1 MRSIYFK
8 IISLFLS
15 LYLILC
21 LIMYFNQE
29 SFIFYPLKINK
40 ETKFTYTEKFKEI
53 NLETNDGITINNLYF
68 ETEKPKG
75 VVYFLH
81 GNAGNLSTWGN
92 VASVYLKSGYN
103 VFITDQRGFGKS
115 EGNISNE
122 KQLFEDAQLG
132 YAFLKKDF
140 KEDQIIIVGY
150 SIGTGIASYLASKN
164 NPQRLILQ
172 APYFNLKTE
181 MKSRFPFL
189 PTFILKYP
197 FENNL
202 YLSKVKSPIF
212 LFHGDKDYV
221 IKHENS
227 IKLQSVLKE
236 KDSVIILKNQDH
248 IGINYNAEYQN
259 NLNKILNDSI

>member
-8 IISLFLS
+8 IISFFIS

-29 SFIFYPLKINK
+29 SFIFHPLKINK
-40 ETKFTYTEKFKEI
+40 ETKYTYSDSFKEI
-53 NLETNDGITINNLYF
+53 NLKTPDNITINNLYF
-68 ETEKPKG
+68 ETENPKG

-92 VASVYLKSGYN
+92 IAPFYLDLGYN
-103 VFITDQRGFGKS
+103 VFITDYRGFGKS
-115 EGNISNE
+115 EGNISDQN
-122 KQLFEDAQLG
+122 QLFSDAQLG
-132 YAFLKKDF
+132 YDFLKKEF

-150 SIGTGIASYLASKN
+150 SIGTGIASYLASTN
-164 NPQRLILQ
+164 NPQKLILQ
-172 APYFNLKTE
+172 APYINLKYE

-202 YLSKVKSPIF
+202 NLSKVKSPIF
-212 LFHGDKDYV
+212 IFHGDKDYV
-221 IKHENS
+221 ISHENS
-227 IKLQSVLKE
+227 LKLQSLLKE
-236 KDSVIILKNQDH
+236 KDSVFILKNQNH
-248 IGINYNAEYQN
+248 VSINENAEYQK
-259 NLNKILNDSI
+259 NLIKILSDSI

>member
-1 MRSIYFK
+1 
-8 IISLFLS
+8 
-15 LYLILC
+15 
-21 LIMYFNQE
+21 MYFNQE
-29 SFIFYPLKINK
+29 SFIFHPLKINK

-53 NLETNDGITINNLYF
+53 NLKTNEGITINNLYF
-68 ETEKPKG
+68 ETENPNG

-81 GNAGNLSTWGN
+81 GNAENLSTWGN
-92 VASVYLKSGYN
+92 VVSIYLELGYN
-103 VFITDQRGFGKS
+103 VFITDYRGYGKS
-115 EGNISNE
+115 EGNITDQT
-122 KQLFEDAQLG
+122 QLFSDAQLG
-132 YAFLKKDF
+132 YDFLKKEF

-150 SIGTGIASYLASKN
+150 SIGTGIASYLASTN
-164 NPQRLILQ
+164 NPQKLILQ

-189 PTFILKYP
+189 PTSILKYP

-212 LFHGDKDYV
+212 IFHGDKDYV
-221 IKHENS
+221 ITHENS

-248 IGINYNAEYQN
+248 VGINDNAEYQK
-259 NLNKILNDSI
+259 NLLKILNDSI

>member
-40 ETKFTYTEKFKEI
+40 ETKFTYKEKFKEI

-92 VASVYLKSGYN
+92 VASVYLELGYN
-103 VFITDQRGFGKS
+103 VFITDYRGFGKS

-132 YAFLKKDF
+132 YDFLKK
-140 KEDQIIIVGY
+140 
-150 SIGTGIASYLASKN
+150 
-164 NPQRLILQ
+164 
-172 APYFNLKTE
+172 
-181 MKSRFPFL
+181 
-189 PTFILKYP
+189 ILK
-197 FENNL
+197 
-202 YLSKVKSPIF
+202 K
-212 LFHGDKDYV
+212 
-221 IKHENS
+221 IK
-227 IKLQSVLKE
+227 
-236 KDSVIILKNQDH
+236 
-248 IGINYNAEYQN
+248 
-259 NLNKILNDSI
+259 